1 MEIELKIKNGHLM
14 VYEVNS
20 KYRNYLEQFE
30 TRVSQKE
37 GRKFYGIIIKKDE
50 HEYCIPFTSKVKQR
64 NSKLTINIKNKN
76 KIIAQLLLNNM
87 IPVTEEQIK
96 LVEIEKEKYADYLKS
111 EIVYLTNKNVTQEII
126 TKVSNIFNVLE
137 DNKNIDYAFFKSI
150 CCNFEK
156 LETIYKQYKKQEQ
169 VF

>member
-20 KYRNYLEQFE
+20 EYRKYLEQYE

-50 HEYCIPFTSKVKQR
+50 HEYCIPFTSKVKHR

-76 KIIAQLLLNNM
+76 KVIAQLLLNNM
-87 IPVTEEQIK
+87 IPITEEQIR
-96 LVEIEKEKYADYLKS
+96 LVEIDKEKYADYLKS
-111 EIVYLTNKNVTQEII
+111 EIIYLTNKKVINEII
-126 TKVSNIFNVLE
+126 TKVSNIFNVMEEKEHL
-137 DNKNIDYAFFKSI
+137 DYNFFKNI
-150 CCNFEK
+150 CCNFEN
-156 LETIYKQYKKQEQ
+156 LEEVYKQYKK
-169 VF
+169 

>member
-20 KYRNYLEQFE
+20 EYRKYLEQFE
-30 TRVSQKE
+30 TKVSQKE

-76 KIIAQLLLNNM
+76 VVIAQLLLNNM
-87 IPVTEEQIK
+87 IPVSEEQTK
-96 LVEIEKEKYADYLKS
+96 LVEIEKEKYSDYLKS
-111 EIVYLTNKNVTQEII
+111 EIIYLTNKKVIEEII
-126 TKVSNIFNVLE
+126 TKVSNIFNVME
-137 DNKNIDYAFFKSI
+137 DERHLDYNFFKSI

-156 LETIYKQYKKQEQ
+156 LEKIYKDYKK
-169 VF
+169 